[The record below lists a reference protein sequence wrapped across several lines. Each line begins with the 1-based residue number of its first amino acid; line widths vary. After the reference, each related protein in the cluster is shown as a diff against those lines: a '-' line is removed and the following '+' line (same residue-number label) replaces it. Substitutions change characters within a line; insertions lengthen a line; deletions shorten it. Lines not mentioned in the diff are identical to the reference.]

1 MRRHGWSGDIP
12 ADDREAVDRI
22 IAATRKAIDAQ
33 GRASVSEVAQDLGVT
48 RQTVYRYFPTLESLL
63 SATAVSAA
71 EEFLDHLA
79 QRLGS
84 LADPTDAVVEGIAYT
99 LEQLPHNKYLGL
111 VLEPGKASPLTAGV
125 TSETA
130 KGFGKSILQR
140 FAVDWS
146 QAGFVDADFDELV
159 EFMLR
164 ILQSL
169 ILDTGKS
176 RRGDELRA
184 FLRRWIGPAVAAR
197 AGAQH
202 SQTQSEAPST
212 TNSAPLV

>member
-71 EEFLDHLA
+71 ENSWITWPSN
-79 QRLGS
+79 RNPS
-84 LADPTDAVVEGIAYT
+84 PTPPCRHRRIAYT
-99 LEQLPHNKYLGL
+99 LERLPHNQYLGL
-111 VLEPGKASPLTAGV
+111 VLSPARPAPSPPAYIGNR
-125 TSETA
+125 

-140 FAVDWS
+140 FTVDWS
-146 QAGFVDADFDELV
+146 QRARRCR
-159 EFMLR
+159 LR
-164 ILQSL
+164 
-169 ILDTGKS
+169 
-176 RRGDELRA
+176 
-184 FLRRWIGPAVAAR
+184 
-197 AGAQH
+197 
-202 SQTQSEAPST
+202 
-212 TNSAPLV
+212 